1 MHFAKFDALKFN
13 NIFSTMWKS
22 ELPCWRNGCLDLIS
36 PQRMRQD
43 HLMPFCCC
51 SQSLGSWFHQI
62 GYCLFLGF
70 GWIWNPKN
78 FPFGAMPIG
87 VCCAI
92 YPPFFIPMKNFLIKG
107 VFLEKFISNRLIS
120 YLKISLIHGLTLWKA
135 FHWRESVL
143 NSSYMC
149 SSKIESNS
157 IAKKSVPLKMFQ
169 RIGQFGGEKRRGWLP
184 TVSFPVTERSFPFI
198 ISPRSQSKRWS
209 VDSKY

>member
-51 SQSLGSWFHQI
+51 SQRLGFHQI
-62 GYCLFLGF
+62 GYCLFFGF
-70 GWIWNPKN
+70 WMDMESKN
-78 FPFGAMPIG
+78 FPFGADG
-87 VCCAI
+87 HWCVLWNLF
-92 YPPFFIPMKNFLIKG
+92 PFFIPMKNFLIKG
-107 VFLEKFISNRLIS
+107 FFLVKFISDRLIS

-169 RIGQFGGEKRRGWLP
+169 RIGQFGGEERVVG
-184 TVSFPVTERSFPFI
+184 FPLLC
-198 ISPRSQSKRWS
+198 
-209 VDSKY
+209 